1 MWSILNWFMREF
13 DDSVYTLHCKFNKIG
28 LNYESINLS
37 REPRRKN
44 LWKKNKEQM
53 AWRVL
58 LSKQL
63 LFLAP
68 CQHCLEDWRLRLKY
82 ESDDILMDFLLNFLP
97 NHNWIFHFIRLAHI
111 NCFPCYFLWDHYWL
125 FNWICLLSPNSLLYF
140 CEQVQAVKL
149 YLINFVT
156 VTLNLFSQEV
166 LTGA

>member
-1 MWSILNWFMREF
+1 MREF

-68 CQHCLEDWRLRLKY
+68 CQHCLEDCRLRLKY
-82 ESDDILMDFLLNFLP
+82 ESDDILMDFLLNFLS
-97 NHNWIFHFIRLAHI
+97 NHNWIFHFIWLAHTK
-111 NCFPCYFLWDHYWL
+111 CFACYFS
-125 FNWICLLSPNSLLYF
+125 FCEIVIEFSIEFVLLSPNSSLYF

-156 VTLNLFSQEV
+156 VTLNLFNQEV
-166 LTGA
+166 LTRA

>member
-1 MWSILNWFMREF
+1 MREF

-37 REPRRKN
+37 GEPRRKN
-44 LWKKNKEQM
+44 LWKKKKEQM

-82 ESDDILMDFLLNFLP
+82 ESDDILMDFLLNFLS
-97 NHNWIFHFIRLAHI
+97 NHNWIFHFIWLAHTK
-111 NCFPCYFLWDHYWL
+111 CFACYFSFCEIVIEFSIEFVL
-125 FNWICLLSPNSLLYF
+125 LLSNSSLYF

-156 VTLNLFSQEV
+156 VTLNLFNQEV
-166 LTGA
+166 LTRA

>member
-1 MWSILNWFMREF
+1 MRDF

-68 CQHCLEDWRLRLKY
+68 CQHCLEDCRLRLKY
-82 ESDDILMDFLLNFLP
+82 ESDDILMDFLLNFLS
-97 NHNWIFHFIRLAHI
+97 NHNWIFHFIWLAHTK
-111 NCFPCYFLWDHYWL
+111 CFACYFS
-125 FNWICLLSPNSLLYF
+125 FCEIVIEFSIEFVLLSPNSSLYF

-166 LTGA
+166 LTRA

>member
-1 MWSILNWFMREF
+1 MREF

-53 AWRVL
+53 AGRVL

-68 CQHCLEDWRLRLKY
+68 CQHCLEDCRLRLKY

-97 NHNWIFHFIRLAHI
+97 HHNWIFHFIWLAHTK
-111 NCFPCYFLWDHYWL
+111 CFACYFSFCEIVIEFSIEFVL
-125 FNWICLLSPNSLLYF
+125 FSPNSSLYF

-149 YLINFVT
+149 YLTNFVT

-166 LTGA
+166 LTRA

>member
-1 MWSILNWFMREF
+1 MREF

-68 CQHCLEDWRLRLKY
+68 CQHCLEDCRLRLKY

-97 NHNWIFHFIRLAHI
+97 NHNWIFHFIWLAHTK
-111 NCFPCYFLWDHYWL
+111 CFACYFS
-125 FNWICLLSPNSLLYF
+125 FCEIVIEFSIEFVLLSPNSSLYF

-156 VTLNLFSQEV
+156 VTLNLFKQEV
-166 LTGA
+166 LTRA

>member
-1 MWSILNWFMREF
+1 MREF

-44 LWKKNKEQM
+44 FWTKNKEQM

-68 CQHCLEDWRLRLKY
+68 CQHCLEDCRLRLKY

-97 NHNWIFHFIRLAHI
+97 NHNWIFHFIWLAHTK
-111 NCFPCYFLWDHYWL
+111 CFACYFS
-125 FNWICLLSPNSLLYF
+125 FCEIVIEFSIEFVLLSPNSSLYF

-166 LTGA
+166 LTRA

>member
-1 MWSILNWFMREF
+1 MREF

-68 CQHCLEDWRLRLKY
+68 CQHCLEDCRLRLKY

-97 NHNWIFHFIRLAHI
+97 NHNWIFHFIWLAHTK
-111 NCFPCYFLWDHYWL
+111 CFACYFS
-125 FNWICLLSPNSLLYF
+125 FCEIVIEFSIEFVLLSPNSSLYF

-156 VTLNLFSQEV
+156 VTLNLFNQEV
-166 LTGA
+166 LTRA

>member
-1 MWSILNWFMREF
+1 MSEF
-13 DDSVYTLHCKFNKIG
+13 DDSVYTLHCEFNKIG

-53 AWRVL
+53 AWSVL

-68 CQHCLEDWRLRLKY
+68 CQHCLEDCRLRLKY
-82 ESDDILMDFLLNFLP
+82 ESDDILMDFLLNFLS
-97 NHNWIFHFIRLAHI
+97 NHNWIFHFIWLAHTK
-111 NCFPCYFLWDHYWL
+111 CFACYFS
-125 FNWICLLSPNSLLYF
+125 FCEIVIEFSIEFVLLSPNSSLYF

-166 LTGA
+166 LTRA

>member
-1 MWSILNWFMREF
+1 MREF

-53 AWRVL
+53 AWSVL

-97 NHNWIFHFIRLAHI
+97 NHNWIFHFIRLAHTK
-111 NCFPCYFLWDHYWL
+111 CFPVIEFSI
-125 FNWICLLSPNSLLYF
+125 FTIKFVLLSPNSLLYF
-140 CEQVQAVKL
+140 CEQVQVVKL
-149 YLINFVT
+149 DFINFVT

-166 LTGA
+166 LTRA

>member
-1 MWSILNWFMREF
+1 MSEF
-13 DDSVYTLHCKFNKIG
+13 DYSVYTLHCKFNKIG

-44 LWKKNKEQM
+44 LWKKKKEQM

-97 NHNWIFHFIRLAHI
+97 NHNWIFHFIRLAHTK
-111 NCFPCYFLWDHYWL
+111 CFSFLI
-125 FNWICLLSPNSLLYF
+125 FCEIVIEFSIEFVLLSPNSLLYF

-156 VTLNLFSQEV
+156 VTLNLFNQEV
-166 LTGA
+166 LTRA